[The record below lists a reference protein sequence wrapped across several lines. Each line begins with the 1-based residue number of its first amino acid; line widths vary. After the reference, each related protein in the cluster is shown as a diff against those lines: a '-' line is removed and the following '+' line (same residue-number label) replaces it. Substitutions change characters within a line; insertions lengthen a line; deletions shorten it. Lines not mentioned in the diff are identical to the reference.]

1 MVFRLS
7 ILFVAFLFT
16 CSQGL
21 AQKKINYCQQAS
33 SMVETIVAHHYE
45 PQLLDD
51 QFSIKVF
58 DDFVEM
64 LDPQSRIFTHE
75 DLGQINPFRTQ
86 IDDELKNK
94 SCLLIPRTLEIYRKR
109 LTHVKQLLTEI
120 LSKPLDFTT
129 PDYIEFSMYSDTAYY
144 AKNNEELTH
153 RWQKWLKYQMLM
165 QMLNNEADTTGEFSI
180 SWEKQFAKEAEIR
193 SRLLQ
198 REICRI
204 DKIIQHPM
212 GFEPFVSSLLL
223 QAIARS
229 FDPHTNFF
237 SAYDIRMFEASV
249 SKDAYSYGLYLDEN
263 KDGDIIVSNIIPG
276 SPAWQINT
284 LQKGDI
290 ILNLETS
297 DKKIQDFLCMDV
309 YEASEFLQSTDQ
321 HEIKLTI
328 KKANGQG
335 VQTIRLKKA
344 KMEMEENLVQSFIL
358 NGEKKIGFIS
368 LPGFYTQLED
378 DEMIGCANDVA
389 REIIK
394 MKKEN
399 IDGLIL
405 DLRYNG
411 GGAMKE
417 ALELAGIF
425 IDFGPVTIAKEKGGA
440 PVVMKDMHRGAVYT
454 GPMVVMVNT
463 MSASASEIFAAA
475 MQDYNRAVIVGSS
488 TYGKATGQIVLPI
501 EGGKSSPIHRS
512 GEFVKVTIEKFFRLD
527 GTTHQQ
533 TGVIPDVELPDF
545 YAHLPVKEVHE
556 KNVLSKEKIDKKTY
570 YQELKPLPVTALSE
584 KSTQRVKKN
593 EQLQMVGKSDL
604 SPLMKLHFRLIPVE
618 FEQDSRKY
626 LKIFAQLDDDS
637 PKVTTHYT
645 VENVGFND
653 QHIINDQFKSDYIK
667 SFIDDI
673 KQSIYIEEAYFI
685 INDLISNQ

>member
-1 MVFRLS
+1 MIFRFS
-7 ILFVAFLFT
+7 ILFAAFLYT
-16 CSQGL
+16 CSQGF

-33 SMVETIVAHHYE
+33 SMVETILEHHYK
-45 PQLLDD
+45 PPPLDD
-51 QFSIKVF
+51 EFSIKVF
-58 DDFVEM
+58 EDFVKM

-75 DLGQINPFRTQ
+75 DLGEINIFQTR

-94 SCLLIPRTLEIYRKR
+94 SCLLIPRTLEIYRDR
-109 LTHVKQLLTEI
+109 LNHVKQLLTEI
-120 LSKPLDFTT
+120 LSKPLDYTISE
-129 PDYIEFSMYSDTAYY
+129 YIEFSMYSDTADY
-144 AKNNEELTH
+144 AKNNEELMR

-165 QMLNNEADTTGEFSI
+165 QMLNDEADTIGESII
-180 SWEKQFAKEAEIR
+180 SWKEQFAKEAEIR
-193 SRLLQ
+193 SRILQ

-223 QAIARS
+223 QSIALS
-229 FDPHTNFF
+229 FDPHTTFF

-263 KDGDIIVSNIIPG
+263 KDGDIIVSNIVPG
-276 SPAWQINT
+276 SPAWQINA

-378 DEMIGCANDVA
+378 DENIGCANDVA

-425 IDFGPVTIAKEKGGA
+425 IDFGPVTIAKEKGGD
-440 PVVMKDMHRGAVYT
+440 PMVMKDMHRGAVYT

-475 MQDYNRAVIVGSS
+475 MQDYNRALIVGSS

-501 EGGKSSPIHRS
+501 EGVKSSPVNRS

-545 YAHLPVKEVHE
+545 YARLPVKEVDE
-556 KNVLSKEKIDKKTY
+556 KNVLSKENIDKKTY
-570 YQELKPLPVTALSE
+570 YQEFKPLPVATLSE
-584 KSTQRVKKN
+584 KSTQRVKENK
-593 EQLQMVGKSDL
+593 QFQMVNKSNL
-604 SPLMKLHFRLIPVE
+604 TPFMKMHFRLIPEE
-618 FEQDSRKY
+618 FEEDHQKY
-626 LKIFAQLDDDS
+626 LKLFNQLDDNS
-637 PKVTTHYT
+637 SKVATHYT

-653 QHIINDQFKSDYIK
+653 QYITQDQFKSDYIK